1 MDSARS
7 SLITNTAHMSEAQPS
22 STKPYL
28 VRAIHE
34 WCTDN
39 GLTPYLAVSVTE
51 GVRVP
56 SEHVRNGEIVLNIGM
71 LATDKLVISND
82 DISFQA
88 RFSGRVHQIFVPMDN
103 VVAIYAK
110 ETGNGMAFEV
120 PKAMAESEPRLQ
132 AVGSATEADEGHA
145 MPEQDV
151 QEFTTAES
159 SEAPPAPKP
168 TGGRPK
174 LTRVK

>member
-1 MDSARS
+1 
-7 SLITNTAHMSEAQPS
+7 MSDPTPS

-34 WCTDN
+34 WCSDN
-39 GLTPYLAVSVTE
+39 GLTPYIAVSVTD

-56 SEHVRNGEIVLNIGM
+56 VEHVRNGEIVLNVGM
-71 LATDKLVISND
+71 LATDKLQITNQ
-82 DISFQA
+82 DITFHA
-88 RFSGRVHQIFVPMDN
+88 RFSGRVHDIYVPMDN

-120 PKAMAESEPRLQ
+120 SKPPAETLPQHDASGQDPEPP
-132 AVGSATEADEGHA
+132 S
-145 MPEQDV
+145 
-151 QEFTTAES
+151 
-159 SEAPPAPKP
+159 APPPQA
-168 TGGRPK
+168 GGRPK

>member
-1 MDSARS
+1 M
-7 SLITNTAHMSEAQPS
+7 AQADTSTPG

-39 GLTPYLAVSVTE
+39 GLTPYLAVSVTDQ
-51 GVRVP
+51 VRVP
-56 SEHVRNGEIVLNIGM
+56 PEHVRHGEIVLNVGV
-71 LATDKLVISND
+71 LATDKLIIDNQAV
-82 DISFQA
+82 SFQA
-88 RFSGRVHQIFVPMDN
+88 RFSGRVHEIFIPMEN

-120 PKAMAESEPRLQ
+120 PKPLAHPELQLATVDQSPAEGPQATDLGQDDDAPEPPHR
-132 AVGSATEADEGHA
+132 
-145 MPEQDV
+145 
-151 QEFTTAES
+151 
-159 SEAPPAPKP
+159 PPA
-168 TGGRPK
+168 GRPR

>member
-1 MDSARS
+1 
-7 SLITNTAHMSEAQPS
+7 MSDTESNSPG

-39 GLTPYLAVSVTE
+39 GLTPYLAVSVTDQ
-51 GVRVP
+51 VRVP
-56 SEHVRNGEIVLNIGM
+56 AEHVRQGEIVLNVGV
-71 LATDKLVISND
+71 LATDKLIIDND
-82 DISFQA
+82 AVSFQA
-88 RFSGRVHQIFVPMDN
+88 RFSGRVHQIFVPMEN

-120 PKAMAESEPRLQ
+120 PKPLAHS
-132 AVGSATEADEGHA
+132 
-145 MPEQDV
+145 DV
-151 QEFTTAES
+151 QLAAVDQSAPEDLPAEVADPADGS
-159 SEAPPAPKP
+159 PEPPSRPP
-168 TGGRPK
+168 GGRPH

>member
-1 MDSARS
+1 
-7 SLITNTAHMSEAQPS
+7 MSDLDPS

-56 SEHVRNGEIVLNIGM
+56 IEHVRNGEIVLNVGT
-71 LATDKLVISND
+71 LATDKLMIQNHE
-82 DISFQA
+82 ISFQA
-88 RFSGRVHQIFVPMDN
+88 RFSGRVHQILVPMEN

-120 PKAMAESEPRLQ
+120 PKSPAETEPRL
-132 AVGSATEADEGHA
+132 ASVDSVADQQSDSDKTGPGA
-145 MPEQDV
+145 QDAR
-151 QEFTTAES
+151 QPPS
-159 SEAPPAPKP
+159 SEPPPKP
-168 TGGRPK
+168 SGGRPK

>member
-1 MDSARS
+1 MPE
-7 SLITNTAHMSEAQPS
+7 NTPT

-51 GVRVP
+51 DVRVP
-56 SEHVRNGEIVLNIGM
+56 AEHVRNGEIVLNVGM
-71 LATDKLVISND
+71 LATDKLMIQND

-110 ETGNGMAFEV
+110 ETGNGMAFDV
-120 PKAMAESEPRLQ
+120 PKPLAEAEPRLS
-132 AVGSATEADEGHA
+132 AVDGTASQDLEIQS
-145 MPEQDV
+145 PES
-151 QEFTTAES
+151 TAQES
-159 SEAPPAPKP
+159 SDLTPELPPRPS
-168 TGGRPK
+168 GGRPK

>member
-1 MDSARS
+1 
-7 SLITNTAHMSEAQPS
+7 MSDTTSPT

-39 GLTPYLAVSVTE
+39 GLTPYLAVSVTD
-51 GVRVP
+51 GVQVP
-56 SEHVRNGEIVLNIGM
+56 KEHVRNGEIVLNIGL
-71 LATDKLVISND
+71 LATDRLMLKND
-82 DISFQA
+82 VISFQA
-88 RFSGRVHQIFVPMDN
+88 RFSGRVQEIIVPIDQ

-120 PKAMAESEPRLQ
+120 NKDLALVAESDDEPPP
-132 AVGSATEADEGHA
+132 
-145 MPEQDV
+145 PE
-151 QEFTTAES
+151 
-159 SEAPPAPKP
+159 PPKVPAA
-168 TGGRPK
+168 GRPR

>member
-1 MDSARS
+1 MTD
-7 SLITNTAHMSEAQPS
+7 MSEQAPS

-34 WCTDN
+34 WCSDN
-39 GLTPYLAVSVTE
+39 GFTPYLAVAVTDQ
-51 GVRVP
+51 VRVP
-56 SEHVRNGEIVLNIGM
+56 VEHVRNGEIVLNIGV
-71 LATDKLVISND
+71 LATDQLQITND

-88 RFSGRVHQIFVPMDN
+88 RFSGRVQQIFVPMDN

-120 PKAMAESEPRLQ
+120 PKTPDAQAAPAEPAQSFSGQGGLTP
-132 AVGSATEADEGHA
+132 VPD
-145 MPEQDV
+145 
-151 QEFTTAES
+151 S
-159 SEAPPAPKP
+159 SPDTPPKP
-168 TGGRPK
+168 RGPVSGGKPR

>member
-1 MDSARS
+1 
-7 SLITNTAHMSEAQPS
+7 MSEVDTTTPG

-39 GLTPYLAVSVTE
+39 GLTPYLAVSVTDQ
-51 GVRVP
+51 VRVP
-56 SEHVRNGEIVLNIGM
+56 PEHVRHGEIVLNVGV
-71 LATDKLVISND
+71 LATDKLMMDND
-82 DISFQA
+82 AVSFQA
-88 RFSGRVHQIFVPMDN
+88 RFSGRVHEIYIPMEN

-120 PKAMAESEPRLQ
+120 PKPLAHADLQLAAVDQTAAEGVGDAGGDSGDDTPEPPHR
-132 AVGSATEADEGHA
+132 
-145 MPEQDV
+145 
-151 QEFTTAES
+151 
-159 SEAPPAPKP
+159 PPA
-168 TGGRPK
+168 GRPR

>member
-1 MDSARS
+1 MA
-7 SLITNTAHMSEAQPS
+7 EADTSTPG

-39 GLTPYLAVSVTE
+39 GLTPYLAVSVTDQ
-51 GVRVP
+51 VRVP
-56 SEHVRNGEIVLNIGM
+56 PEHVRHGEIVLNVGV
-71 LATDKLVISND
+71 LATDKLMMDND
-82 DISFQA
+82 AVSFQA
-88 RFSGRVHQIFVPMDN
+88 RFSGRVHEIYIPMEN

-120 PKAMAESEPRLQ
+120 PKPLAHADLQLAAVDQTSAEVAGQADSDSSDDTPEPPHR
-132 AVGSATEADEGHA
+132 
-145 MPEQDV
+145 
-151 QEFTTAES
+151 
-159 SEAPPAPKP
+159 PPA
-168 TGGRPK
+168 GRPR